1 MKQKIFGISA
11 VAVLVI
17 VGLLVSDH
25 ITSAQRP
32 DRNTQP
38 GQGQGQR
45 GQRGGGERGS
55 TDIMRMF
62 TQGSFVNNTWLDLS
76 FKVKISDESLMKA
89 RPIHQAAHDKFTK
102 KIEEI
107 LASGDFQ
114 SARQEMTTFSQDVIK
129 ELQTGLKE
137 ILTKEEMNKLTMLM
151 KERLEAE
158 QERRNRF
165 RGGQQGGGGQGQ
177 GGQRGQRP
185 TQ

>member
-1 MKQKIFGISA
+1 MKQKFFGLSA
-11 VAVLVI
+11 IAVLVI

-38 GQGQGQR
+38 GQGQR
-45 GQRGGGERGS
+45 GQRGGGERGGA
-55 TDIMRMF
+55 DMMRFF
-62 TQGSFVNNTWLDLS
+62 TQSSFVNNTWLDLS
-76 FKVKISDESLMKA
+76 FKVKISDESLIKA
-89 RPIHQAAHDKFTK
+89 RPIHQAAHDKFAK

-107 LASGDFQ
+107 RASGDFQ
-114 SARQEMTTFSQDVIK
+114 SARQEMTTFSQTVIK

-137 ILTKEEMNKLTMLM
+137 ILTEEEMKKLTTLM

-158 QERRNRF
+158 QQRRNRF

-185 TQ
+185 GQ